1 VCTFDVFCLAFDLLN
16 QHHTSLVRLC
26 VGGGANRL
34 DNATLCALLTAATA
48 HPTLL
53 HLDFQCAAVVV
64 DAAATRAL
72 AQLLRTNCTLRWL
85 PIARLVYACEAKHR
99 YDRGCEN

>member
-1 VCTFDVFCLAFDLLN
+1 MN
-16 QHHTSLVRLC
+16 QHHTSLARLC